1 MKKGSHHTPEMRRYL
16 WYRKNEDLVEKLM
29 VMSEKQLG
37 AFMRRLSKAKQD
49 GLNVK
54 KVIRETLAA

>member
-16 WYRKNEDLVEKLM
+16 WYRKNEDLVGKLM
-29 VMSEKQLG
+29 VMPEKQLD
-37 AFMRRLSKAKQD
+37 AFMRRVSKAKQE

-54 KVIRETLAA
+54 MAIRETLAA